1 MAADKTIKEI
11 LKAIEGSVADFQKAI
26 PGIQADVSEELFNQ
40 LKELQVQGGRVLNS
54 VQNLKLIGEIKNK
67 LERLI
72 IRNGYKDSVK
82 QFIAAFDVISDLHL
96 QYFSQFNAKYKPA
109 KTLPFIR
116 DQAVDK
122 TINGLIGQG
131 LQANII
137 DRVGEILSSN
147 ITTGGSYGSLNE
159 QLRAS
164 VKGSGDTEGILER
177 YTKTITTDAIN
188 QYSAQYHETIA
199 MDLGWDWGRYIGS
212 NLETTREFCELLTAK
227 EWVHRSELPEIV
239 KGHIDGHSCKL
250 NKQGLPL
257 GMIPGTDASN
267 FKVRR
272 GGYNCGHQFFWTPDS
287 AVPVDVKARVTP
299 LLHSHATA

>member
-11 LKAIEGSVADFQKAI
+11 FKAIEGSIFDFQKAI
-26 PGIQADVSEELFNQ
+26 PGIQKSVSDELFNQ
-40 LKELQVQGGRVLNS
+40 LKELQTSNGRVLNS

-72 IRNGYKDSVK
+72 ISNGYRDSVK
-82 QFIAAFDVISDLHL
+82 QFIAAFDVVSNLHL
-96 QYFSQFNAKYKPA
+96 QYFSAFNAKYKPS

-116 DQAVDK
+116 EQAVDK
-122 TINGLIGQG
+122 TLNSLLGQG
-131 LQANII
+131 LQVNII
-137 DRVGEILSSN
+137 ERVGEVLNSN

-164 VKGSGDTEGILER
+164 IKGTGDTEGVLER

-188 QYSAQYHETIA
+188 QYSAQYHETVA
-199 MDLGWDWGRYIGS
+199 MDLQWNWGRYVGS
-212 NLETTREFCELLTAK
+212 NLETTREFCELLTSK
-227 EWVHRSELPEIV
+227 EWVNRKELPEIV
-239 KGHIDGHSCKL
+239 KGHIDGHFCKL

-272 GGYNCGHQFFWTPDS
+272 GGYNCGHQFFWVPDS
-287 AVPVDVKARVTP
+287 AVPLDIKARVV
-299 LLHSHATA
+299 L